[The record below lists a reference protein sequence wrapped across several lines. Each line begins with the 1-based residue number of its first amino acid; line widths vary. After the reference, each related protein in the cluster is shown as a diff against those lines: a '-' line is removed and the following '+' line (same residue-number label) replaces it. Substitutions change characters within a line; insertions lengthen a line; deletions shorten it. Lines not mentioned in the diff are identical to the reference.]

1 MFEAPKSWST
11 RTMLAARMEGVR
23 GKVIVE
29 EMHIPEIGPDDAL
42 VRVTASGICR
52 SDWHVWN
59 GDWGWLGFKL
69 EPGTVLGHEIGG
81 IVEAVGDNVRG
92 VKPGDRV
99 TVPFN
104 LACGCCAHCGRGEQ
118 NLCVD
123 RVSPHLI
130 PGSGGWAQ
138 YVRAPNA
145 SLNCIPL
152 PDGVDELTAAALG
165 CRYMT
170 AWRAVRSRGGLLGG
184 ESIAVFGCGAVG
196 LAAIEIART
205 LGGRVIAIDIDDA
218 KLARA
223 REVGATQVLNVRGM
237 SPADTGLAV
246 KAITDRGAGV
256 DLALDALG
264 STQTANSAIHALRRG
279 GRLAQVGLTSQE
291 EQGNIL
297 VPMDK
302 IVLNEL
308 DIRGS
313 LGNPQSQYAELLG
326 LVAAGRLN
334 PKRLVSRQVS
344 LSDVGSVLDDMDQFK
359 TDGYVII
366 TDFS

>member
-1 MFEAPKSWST
+1 M
-11 RTMLAARMEGVR
+11 GVSFW
-23 GKVIVE
+23 V
-29 EMHIPEIGPDDAL
+29 A
-42 VRVTASGICR
+42 
-52 SDWHVWN
+52 
-59 GDWGWLGFKL
+59 
-69 EPGTVLGHEIGG
+69 
-81 IVEAVGDNVRG
+81 
-92 VKPGDRV
+92 
-99 TVPFN
+99 
-104 LACGCCAHCGRGEQ
+104 
-118 NLCVD
+118 
-123 RVSPHLI
+123 
-130 PGSGGWAQ
+130 
-138 YVRAPNA
+138 
-145 SLNCIPL
+145 
-152 PDGVDELTAAALG
+152 
-165 CRYMT
+165 
-170 AWRAVRSRGGLLGG
+170 
-184 ESIAVFGCGAVG
+184 
-196 LAAIEIART
+196 
-205 LGGRVIAIDIDDA
+205 
-218 KLARA
+218 
-223 REVGATQVLNVRGM
+223 
-237 SPADTGLAV
+237 AV